1 MSNRADKKILVV
13 DDQPDIRMLVR
24 LALES
29 TGRYQFFEAQDGATA
44 LELTQSLR
52 PHLIVLD
59 VTLPGELDGLQVCGL
74 VKRDPMLQSTA
85 VILLTSR
92 GQYTDIAAGERAGA
106 DAYMLKP
113 FSPLELANTIAKMML
128 NA

>member
-1 MSNRADKKILVV
+1 MSHRADKKILVV
-13 DDQPDIRMLVR
+13 DDQPDMRMLVR

-29 TGRYQFFEAQDGATA
+29 AGCYQFFEAEDGAMA
-44 LELTQSLR
+44 LDLMRSLR
-52 PHLIVLD
+52 PHVIVLD
-59 VTLPGELDGLQVCGL
+59 VTLPGELDGLQLCGL
-74 VKRDPMLQSTA
+74 VKRDPILQSTA

-113 FSPLELANTIAKMML
+113 FSPLDLINTVAKMIHP
-128 NA
+128 A

>member
-1 MSNRADKKILVV
+1 MSHRPDKKILVV

-29 TGRYQFFEAQDGATA
+29 IGPCQFFEAQDGATA
-44 LELTQSLR
+44 LELTRSQR

-113 FSPLELANTIAKMML
+113 FSPLDLTNTVAKMMR

>member
-1 MSNRADKKILVV
+1 MSNQANKKILVV

-29 TGRYQFFEAQDGATA
+29 TGCYQFFEALDGATA
-44 LELTQSLR
+44 LELTRSLR

-74 VKRDPMLQSTA
+74 IKRDPILQSTA

-113 FSPLELANTIAKMML
+113 FSPLELINTVAKMML

>member
-1 MSNRADKKILVV
+1 MNNRADKKILIV
-13 DDQPDIRMLVR
+13 DDQPDMRMLVR

-29 TGRYQFFEAQDGATA
+29 AGCYQFFEAEDGATA
-44 LELTQSLR
+44 LELTRSLR

-74 VKRDPMLQSTA
+74 IKRDPILQSTA

-92 GQYTDIAAGERAGA
+92 GQYTDMAAGERAGA

-113 FSPLELANTIAKMML
+113 FSPLELSNTVAKMML
-128 NA
+128 HA

>member
-1 MSNRADKKILVV
+1 MSNRPDKKILVV

-29 TGRYQFFEAQDGATA
+29 TGRYQFFEASDGATA
-44 LELTQSLR
+44 LELTRSLR

-113 FSPLELANTIAKMML
+113 FSPLELINTVAKMMI
-128 NA
+128 NG